1 MAVWEKILLGMGA
14 MLLVFV
20 FWPGAKA
27 ALARSREQSDP
38 DWKSVLIPILAVV
51 LFVIVLIYVARGS

>member
-1 MAVWEKILLGMGA
+1 MAIWEKILLGMGA

-20 FWPGAKA
+20 FWPGARA
-27 ALARSREQSDP
+27 ALARSREQPDP